1 MINDVIDINDKKT
14 YPGELIKLFDISNL
28 TIDLEKARKILSKYA
43 FSCAHVFSTYDIN
56 SYKNNGIQRP
66 LIVNN
71 ANSKDYL
78 INPIIKEY
86 VLKLNPELS
95 SEYDEMILKDYIENI
110 NHPCVDGYYG
120 KHAHVFFTLDNM
132 DIIRN
137 QETNDGYRAITK
149 YDSGEIHELSKKGI
163 SYAII
168 FMLYYDELI
177 SSGINIEN
185 IIKYMYEIYRN
196 IKSTVFSEGHFNGDI
211 LPDRFINVERV
222 KELDNN
228 E

>member
-78 INPIIKEY
+78 INPIITPASNIPTTCGIPIFLQMIPKIFDRSKTQASGKSISKY
-86 VLKLNPELS
+86 SIKPL
-95 SEYDEMILKDYIENI
+95 YDKIK
-110 NHPCVDGYYG
+110 P
-120 KHAHVFFTLDNM
+120 
-132 DIIRN
+132 
-137 QETNDGYRAITK
+137 
-149 YDSGEIHELSKKGI
+149 GI
-163 SYAII
+163 A
-168 FMLYYDELI
+168 
-177 SSGINIEN
+177 
-185 IIKYMYEIYRN
+185 
-196 IKSTVFSEGHFNGDI
+196 
-211 LPDRFINVERV
+211 
-222 KELDNN
+222 
-228 E
+228 